1 MEFIKITQAV
11 AYFHSGE
18 CFTNVQM
25 QTFAE
30 NRLGF
35 LNLYSIV
42 NAKTPF
48 RLTIADIRYINKEG
62 KRGMAE
68 EFSLIVY

>member
-1 MEFIKITQAV
+1 
-11 AYFHSGE
+11 
-18 CFTNVQM
+18 M
-25 QTFAE
+25 QTFAG